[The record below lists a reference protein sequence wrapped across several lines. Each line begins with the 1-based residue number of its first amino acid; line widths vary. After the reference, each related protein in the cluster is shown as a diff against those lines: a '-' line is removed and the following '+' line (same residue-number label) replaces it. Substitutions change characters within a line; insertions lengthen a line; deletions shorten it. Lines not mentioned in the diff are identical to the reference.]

1 MGVIKSICNAIW
13 RVIMGTKELIASL
26 FKETGRKQIPSTK
39 EVLEDLEKAR
49 RTPEKQSPTS
59 PVKIRSKQDWNNYL
73 KKLSGLNELDKFAE
87 KNSDDWRWFVKS
99 LEKVKKDI
107 LKMTPTEFDEYTT
120 EAVVT
125 ATVNM
130 SKKFIA
136 ALDSCGR
143 TIENPSKDS
152 TAAQE
157 LSNLIEKYLLGLGIR
172 SMNFKVGDDFEKWAD
187 LELSE
192 PPIIEGTSDRRK
204 HNTLKAIYVQPH
216 FIDYIDE
223 HDKKA
228 QRVFGGQC
236 AAYAFRG

>member
-1 MGVIKSICNAIW
+1 MNAISSF
-13 RVIMGTKELIASL
+13 IDLL
-26 FKETGRKQIPSTK
+26 FGETGRKPKSTK
-39 EVLEDLEKAR
+39 EVIKELEQAKKIPV
-49 RTPEKQSPTS
+49 TPPPPPKIQPL
-59 PVKIRSKQDWNNYL
+59 KIRSRQDWNDYL

-87 KNSDDWRWFVKS
+87 RNSDAWKWFVKS

-107 LKMTPTEFDEYTT
+107 SKMTPTEFDEYTT

-125 ATVNM
+125 ATVSM

-143 TIENPSKDS
+143 TIKNSSKDS

-157 LSNLIEKYLLGLGIR
+157 LSKLIEAYFLRLGIR
-172 SMNFKVGDDFEKWAD
+172 SMNFKAGSDFEEWAD

-192 PPIIEGTSDRRK
+192 PPIIESTFDRRK
-204 HNTLKAIYVQPH
+204 HNTLKEIYVQPH
-216 FIDYIDE
+216 YIEFIDE
-223 HDKKA
+223 HDKKVR
-228 QRVFGGQC
+228 RVFGGQC

>member
-1 MGVIKSICNAIW
+1 MEIQ
-13 RVIMGTKELIASL
+13 ELIASL
-26 FKETGRKQIPSTK
+26 FKKTGRKQTTSTQ
-39 EVLEDLEKAR
+39 EVVERIKKAKD
-49 RTPEKQSPTS
+49 TPPP
-59 PVKIRSKQDWNNYL
+59 PVSVKPLRIRSKQDLNDYL
-73 KKLSGLNELDKFAE
+73 KKLSRLDALYKFAE
-87 KNSDDWRWFVKS
+87 KNPDDWRWFVKS

-120 EAVVT
+120 ETVVT
-125 ATVNM
+125 ATVSM

-143 TIENPSKDS
+143 TIKNSSKDS

-157 LSNLIEKYLLGLGIR
+157 LYNLIEEYLLGIGIR

-192 PPIIEGTSDRRK
+192 PPIIEGTSDKRK
-204 HNTLKAIYVQPH
+204 HNILKEIYVQPH